1 MLLINNVNIV
11 PKEYHNKINWLIAI
25 SLITSILETI
35 GIGIIPALII
45 FLSDPNIIITKL
57 NKYNLA
63 ETYLSIGYKK
73 FLFIFIIFT
82 ILFFFIKNSFLIF
95 FNFYE
100 TNFFKIIKSYYS
112 NHLLKFYFSEK
123 YIYGTRDNPII
134 LSRNIVSETSNACFY
149 IRAKILLFKEFLTF
163 FLIFLLL
170 LIVKPIITL
179 ITFSFFLTLIY
190 LLRFFSKKYLTN
202 KGLLAQK
209 YRGAKG
215 GLLHSILNSW
225 KEIFLVKKANFFI
238 NKFNRLNEL
247 DLNASRSVELISKSP
262 RAVIEFLIILIICF
276 SIIIFFL
283 FYNDKKN
290 IITPTL
296 LLLGVAIARLY
307 PCFSNISQFMN
318 ILNTNLASYKLIEKE
333 IKNIKK
339 NENDNKFINNNDNK
353 FINNKEFTF
362 CKIIKFN
369 NVSFKYKNEEIKS
382 LKSINLSI
390 KKGEVV
396 AIMGA
401 SGSGKSTLLQ
411 LILGI
416 LNPTK
421 GSIEIDNKNL
431 KEIKESWQKNIGYVA
446 QNIYLLDENIAAN
459 IALGVPKNEINFKKI
474 KKLLKILNLQKYIKN
489 LDNKFSKNIDYNSA
503 NISGGE
509 KQRIALARALY
520 NDSKVLVFDEITS
533 ALDNIT
539 SIKIMKEF
547 LKIKK
552 NKTIIIVTHDTSIA
566 KLCQKTFS
574 LENGYL
580 SVLKKN
586 I

>member
-11 PKEYHNKINWLIAI
+11 PKEYHNKINWLIVI
-25 SLITSILETI
+25 SLITSILETV

-100 TNFFKIIKSYYS
+100 TNFFKTIKSYYS

-123 YIYGTRDNPII
+123 YIYGIRDNPII

-170 LIVKPIITL
+170 LIAKPIITL

-215 GLLHSILNSW
+215 GLLYSILNSW
-225 KEIFLVKKANFFI
+225 KEIFLIKKANFFI
-238 NKFNRLNEL
+238 NKFNRLNQL

-283 FYNDKKN
+283 FYYDKKN

-296 LLLGVAIARLY
+296 LLFGVAVARLY

-318 ILNTNLASYKLIEKE
+318 ILSTNLASYKLIEKE

-339 NENDNKFINNNDNK
+339 NENDNKFINN
-353 FINNKEFTF
+353 KEFIF
-362 CKIIKFN
+362 YKIIKFN
-369 NVSFKYKNEEIKS
+369 NVSFEYKNEEIKP

-431 KEIKESWQKNIGYVA
+431 KEIKESWQKTIGYVP

-474 KKLLKILNLQKYIKN
+474 KKLLKILNLKKYIKN
-489 LDNKFSKNIDYNSA
+489 LDNKFSKNIDYNST

-566 KLCQKTFS
+566 KLCQKTFF

-580 SVLKKN
+580 SLLKKYIN
-586 I
+586 

>member
-11 PKEYHNKINWLIAI
+11 PKEYHNKINWLIVI
-25 SLITSILETI
+25 SLITSILETV
-35 GIGIIPALII
+35 GVGIIPALII

-57 NKYNLA
+57 NKYNLT

-100 TNFFKIIKSYYS
+100 TNFFKKIKSYYS

-123 YIYGTRDNPII
+123 YIYGIRDNPII

-149 IRAKILLFKEFLTF
+149 IRAKILLFKEFLTL

-170 LIVKPIITL
+170 LIAKPIITL

-225 KEIFLVKKANFFI
+225 KEIFLIKKANFFI

-283 FYNDKKN
+283 FYHDKKN

-296 LLLGVAIARLY
+296 LLFGVAVARLY

-318 ILNTNLASYKLIEKE
+318 ILSTNLASYKLIEKE

-339 NENDNKFINNNDNK
+339 NENDNKFINN
-353 FINNKEFTF
+353 KEFIF

-369 NVSFKYKNEEIKS
+369 NVSFEYKNEEIKP

-421 GSIEIDNKNL
+421 GSIEIDNNNL
-431 KEIKESWQKNIGYVA
+431 KEIKESWQKTIGYVP

-474 KKLLKILNLQKYIKN
+474 KKLLKILNLKKYIKN

-566 KLCQKTFS
+566 KLCQKTFF

-580 SVLKKN
+580 SLLKKN

>member
-1 MLLINNVNIV
+1 MLLINNVNII
-11 PKEYHNKINWLIAI
+11 PKEYHNKINWLIII

-57 NKYNLA
+57 NNYNLGDI
-63 ETYLSIGYKK
+63 YIDIGYKN

-82 ILFFFIKNSFLIF
+82 VLFFFIKNSFLIF

-100 TNFFKIIKSYYS
+100 TNFFKTIKSYYS
-112 NHLLKFYFSEK
+112 NLLLKFYFSEK
-123 YIYGTRDNPII
+123 YIYGIRNNPII
-134 LSRNIVSETSNACFY
+134 LSRNIISETSNTCFY

-170 LIVKPIITL
+170 LVAKPMITL

-190 LLRFFSKKYLTN
+190 LLRFISKKYLTN
-202 KGLLAQK
+202 KGLLIQK

-225 KEIFLVKKANFFI
+225 KEIFLIKKTHFFI
-238 NKFNRLNEL
+238 NKFNKLNEL
-247 DLNASRSVELISKSP
+247 DLNTSRSIELITKSP
-262 RAVIEFLIILIICF
+262 RAILEFFIILIVCF

-283 FYNDKKN
+283 FFYDKKN

-296 LLLGVAIARLY
+296 LLFGVAIARLY
-307 PCFSNISQFMN
+307 PCFSNISQFIN
-318 ILNTNLASYKLIEKE
+318 ILSTNLASYRLIEKE
-333 IKNIKK
+333 IKNITTT
-339 NENDNKFINNNDNK
+339 ENNKKFINK
-353 FINNKEFTF
+353 KEFIF
-362 CKIIKFN
+362 QKIIKFD
-369 NVSFKYKNEEIKS
+369 NVSFKFKNEDIRP
-382 LKSINLSI
+382 LKSVNLSI

-411 LILGI
+411 LILGF

-421 GSIEIDNKNL
+421 GSIKIDNVNL
-431 KEIKESWQKNIGYVA
+431 REIKDSWQKYIGYVP
-446 QNIYLLDENIAAN
+446 QNIYLLDENIATN
-459 IALGVPKNEINFKKI
+459 IALGVPKNKINFKKI
-474 KKLLKILNLQKYIKN
+474 RKILKILNLGKYIKN
-489 LDNKFSKNIDYNSA
+489 LDNKFSKNIEYNSA

-520 NDSKVLVFDEITS
+520 NDSKILVFDEITS

-566 KLCQKTFS
+566 KLCQKTFF

-580 SVLKKN
+580 SLLKKN

>member
-1 MLLINNVNIV
+1 MLLINNVNII
-11 PKEYHNKINWLIAI
+11 PKEYHNKINWLIII

-57 NKYNLA
+57 NNYNLGDI
-63 ETYLSIGYKK
+63 YIDIGYKN
-73 FLFIFIIFT
+73 FLLIFIIFT
-82 ILFFFIKNSFLIF
+82 VLFFFIKNSFLIF

-100 TNFFKIIKSYYS
+100 TNFFKTIKSYYS
-112 NHLLKFYFSEK
+112 NLLLKFYFSEK
-123 YIYGTRDNPII
+123 YIYGIRNNPII
-134 LSRNIVSETSNACFY
+134 LSRNIISETSNTCFY

-170 LIVKPIITL
+170 LVAKPMITL

-190 LLRFFSKKYLTN
+190 LLRFISKKYLTN
-202 KGLLAQK
+202 KGLLIQK

-225 KEIFLVKKANFFI
+225 KEIFLIKKTHFFI
-238 NKFNRLNEL
+238 NKFNKLNEL
-247 DLNASRSVELISKSP
+247 DLNTSRSIELITKSP
-262 RAVIEFLIILIICF
+262 RAILEFFIILIVCF

-283 FYNDKKN
+283 FFFDKKN

-296 LLLGVAIARLY
+296 LLFGVAIARLY
-307 PCFSNISQFMN
+307 PCFSNISQFIN
-318 ILNTNLASYKLIEKE
+318 ILSTNLASYRLIEKE
-333 IKNIKK
+333 IKNITTT
-339 NENDNKFINNNDNK
+339 ENNKKFINK
-353 FINNKEFTF
+353 KEFIF
-362 CKIIKFN
+362 QKIIKFD
-369 NVSFKYKNEEIKS
+369 NVSFKFKNEDIRP
-382 LKSINLSI
+382 LKSVNLSI

-411 LILGI
+411 LILGF

-421 GSIEIDNKNL
+421 GSIKIDNVNL
-431 KEIKESWQKNIGYVA
+431 REIKDSWQKYIGYVP
-446 QNIYLLDENIAAN
+446 QNIYLLDENIATN
-459 IALGVPKNEINFKKI
+459 IALGVPKNKINFKKI
-474 KKLLKILNLQKYIKN
+474 RKILKILNLGKYIKN
-489 LDNKFSKNIDYNSA
+489 LDNKFSKNIEYNSA

-566 KLCQKTFS
+566 KLCQKTFF

-580 SVLKKN
+580 SLLKKN

>member
-296 LLLGVAIARLY
+296 LLFGVAIARLY

-339 NENDNKFINNNDNK
+339 NENDNKFINN
-353 FINNKEFTF
+353 KEFTF

-369 NVSFKYKNEEIKS
+369 NVSFKYKNEEIKP

-431 KEIKESWQKNIGYVA
+431 KEIKESWQKNIGYVP

-533 ALDNIT
+533 ALNNIT

>member
-1 MLLINNVNIV
+1 MLLINNVNII
-11 PKEYHNKINWLIAI
+11 PKEYHNKINWLIVI

-57 NKYNLA
+57 NNYNLGVI
-63 ETYLSIGYKK
+63 YIDIGYKK

-82 ILFFFIKNSFLIF
+82 ILFFFIKNSLLIF

-100 TNFFKIIKSYYS
+100 TNFFKKIKSYYS
-112 NHLLKFYFSEK
+112 SLLLKFYFSEK
-123 YIYGTRDNPII
+123 YIYGIRNNPII
-134 LSRNIVSETSNACFY
+134 LSRNIISETSNTCFY

-170 LIVKPIITL
+170 LVAKPIITL
-179 ITFSFFLTLIY
+179 ITFSFFLTLIC
-190 LLRFFSKKYLTN
+190 LLRFISKKHLTN

-209 YRGAKG
+209 YRGTKG

-225 KEIFLVKKANFFI
+225 KEIFLIKKTNFYI
-238 NKFNRLNEL
+238 NKFNKLNEL
-247 DLNASRSVELISKSP
+247 DLNTSRSIELITKSP
-262 RAVIEFLIILIICF
+262 RAILEFFIILIVCF
-276 SIIIFFL
+276 SIVIFFL
-283 FYNDKKN
+283 FFYDKKN

-296 LLLGVAIARLY
+296 LLFGVALARLY
-307 PCFSNISQFMN
+307 PCFSNISQFIN
-318 ILNTNLASYKLIEKE
+318 ILSTNLASYRLIEKE
-333 IKNIKK
+333 IKNITTT
-339 NENDNKFINNNDNK
+339 ENNKKFINK
-353 FINNKEFTF
+353 RELIFQ
-362 CKIIKFN
+362 KIIKFD
-369 NVSFKYKNEEIKS
+369 NVSFKFKNEEIRP
-382 LKSINLSI
+382 LKNVNLSI
-390 KKGEVV
+390 KKSEVV

-411 LILGI
+411 LILGF

-421 GSIEIDNKNL
+421 GSIKIDNINL
-431 KEIKESWQKNIGYVA
+431 REIKDSWQRNIGYVP
-446 QNIYLLDENIAAN
+446 QNIHLLDEDIAAN
-459 IALGVPKNEINFKKI
+459 IALGVPKNKINFKKI
-474 KKLLKILNLQKYIKN
+474 RKILKILNLGRYNKN
-489 LDNKFSKNIDYNSA
+489 LDNKFSKNIEYNSA

-566 KLCQKTFS
+566 KLCQKTFF
-574 LENGYL
+574 LENGRL
-580 SVLKKN
+580 SLLKKN

>member
-1 MLLINNVNIV
+1 MLLINNVNII
-11 PKEYHNKINWLIAI
+11 PKEYHNKINWLIVI

-57 NKYNLA
+57 NNYNLGVI
-63 ETYLSIGYKK
+63 YINIGYKK

-82 ILFFFIKNSFLIF
+82 ILFFFIKNSLLIF

-100 TNFFKIIKSYYS
+100 TNFFTKIKSYYS
-112 NHLLKFYFSEK
+112 SLLLKFYFSEK
-123 YIYGTRDNPII
+123 YIYGIRNNPII
-134 LSRNIVSETSNACFY
+134 LSRNIISETSNTCFY

-170 LIVKPIITL
+170 LVAKPIITL
-179 ITFSFFLTLIY
+179 IIFSFFLTLIC
-190 LLRFFSKKYLTN
+190 LLRFISKKHLTN

-225 KEIFLVKKANFFI
+225 KDIFLIKKTNFYI
-238 NKFNRLNEL
+238 NKFNKLNEL
-247 DLNASRSVELISKSP
+247 DLNTSRSIELITKSP
-262 RAVIEFLIILIICF
+262 RAILEFFIILIVCF
-276 SIIIFFL
+276 SIVIFFL
-283 FYNDKKN
+283 FFYDKKN

-296 LLLGVAIARLY
+296 LLFGVAIARLY
-307 PCFSNISQFMN
+307 PCFSNISQFIN
-318 ILNTNLASYKLIEKE
+318 ILSTNLASYRLIEKE
-333 IKNIKK
+333 IKNITTT
-339 NENDNKFINNNDNK
+339 ENNKKFINK
-353 FINNKEFTF
+353 RELIFQ
-362 CKIIKFN
+362 KIIKFD
-369 NVSFKYKNEEIKS
+369 NVSFKFKNEEIRP
-382 LKSINLSI
+382 LKNVNLSI

-411 LILGI
+411 LILGF

-421 GSIEIDNKNL
+421 GSIKIDNMNL
-431 KEIKESWQKNIGYVA
+431 REIKDSWQRNIGYVP
-446 QNIYLLDENIAAN
+446 QNIHLLDEDIAAN
-459 IALGVPKNEINFKKI
+459 IALGVPKNKINFKKI
-474 KKLLKILNLQKYIKN
+474 RKILKILNLGRYNKN
-489 LDNKFSKNIDYNSA
+489 LDNKFSKNIEYNSA

-566 KLCQKTFS
+566 KLCQKTFF
-574 LENGYL
+574 LENGRL
-580 SVLKKN
+580 SLLKKN

>member
-11 PKEYHNKINWLIAI
+11 PKEYYNKINWLIVI
-25 SLITSILETI
+25 SLITSILETV

-45 FLSDPNIIITKL
+45 FLSDPNIIIIKL

-73 FLFIFIIFT
+73 FVFIFIIFT
-82 ILFFFIKNSFLIF
+82 IFFFFIKNSFLIF

-100 TNFFKIIKSYYS
+100 TNFFKAIKSYYS
-112 NHLLKFYFSEK
+112 NLLLKFYFSEK
-123 YIYGTRDNPII
+123 YIYGIRDNPII

-149 IRAKILLFKEFLTF
+149 IRARILLFKEFLTF
-163 FLIFLLL
+163 FLIFFLL

-190 LLRFFSKKYLTN
+190 LLRFISKKYLTN

-215 GLLHSILNSW
+215 ELLHSVLNSW
-225 KEIFLVKKANFFI
+225 KEIYLIKKGNFFI
-238 NKFNRLNEL
+238 NKFNKLNEL
-247 DLNASRSVELISKSP
+247 DLNTSRSVELISKSP
-262 RAVIEFLIILIICF
+262 RAIIEFLVILIVCF
-276 SIIIFFL
+276 SIVIFFL
-283 FYNDKKN
+283 FFYDKKN

-296 LLLGVAIARLY
+296 LLFGVAIARLY

-318 ILNTNLASYKLIEKE
+318 TLSTNLASYKLIEKE

-339 NENDNKFINNNDNK
+339 NK
-353 FINNKEFTF
+353 NNKKIINKKEFIF
-362 CKIIKFN
+362 QKIIKFN
-369 NVSFKYKNEEIKS
+369 NVSFKFKNEEIKP

-390 KKGEVV
+390 KRGEVV

-411 LILGI
+411 LILGF

-431 KEIKESWQKNIGYVA
+431 KEIKESWQKNIGYVP

-474 KKLLKILNLQKYIKN
+474 KKILKILNLKKYVKN
-489 LDNKFSKNIDYNSA
+489 LDNKFSKKIDYNST

-520 NDSKVLVFDEITS
+520 NDSKILVFDEITS

-547 LKIKK
+547 LKIRK
-552 NKTIIIVTHDTSIA
+552 NKTIIIVTHDTSIS
-566 KLCQKTFS
+566 KLCQKILF

-580 SVLKKN
+580 SLIKK
-586 I
+586 

>member
-1 MLLINNVNIV
+1 MPLINNVNII
-11 PKEYHNKINWLIAI
+11 PKEYHNKINWLIII
-25 SLITSILETI
+25 SFITSILETI
-35 GIGIIPALII
+35 GIGIIPAVII

-63 ETYLSIGYKK
+63 EAYLRIGYEK
-73 FLFIFIIFT
+73 FLFISIILT
-82 ILFFFIKNSFLIF
+82 IFFFFIKNSFLIF

-100 TNFFKIIKSYYS
+100 TNFFKTIKSYYS
-112 NHLLKFYFSEK
+112 NLLLKFYFSEK
-123 YIYGTRDNPII
+123 YIYGIRDNPII

-170 LIVKPIITL
+170 LVAKPIITL

-190 LLRFFSKKYLTN
+190 LLRFISKKHLTN

-215 GLLHSILNSW
+215 ELLHTILNSW
-225 KEIFLVKKANFFI
+225 KEIFLIKKANFFI
-238 NKFNRLNEL
+238 NKFNKLNEL
-247 DLNASRSVELISKSP
+247 DLNTSRSIELITKSP
-262 RAVIEFLIILIICF
+262 RAILEFFIILIVCF
-276 SIIIFFL
+276 SIVIFFL
-283 FYNDKKN
+283 FFYDKKN

-296 LLLGVAIARLY
+296 LLFGVAIARLY
-307 PCFSNISQFMN
+307 PCFSNISQFIN
-318 ILNTNLASYKLIEKE
+318 ILSTNLASYRLIEKE
-333 IKNIKK
+333 IKNITTT
-339 NENDNKFINNNDNK
+339 ENNKKFINK
-353 FINNKEFTF
+353 RELIFQ
-362 CKIIKFN
+362 KIIKFD
-369 NVSFKYKNEEIKS
+369 NVSFKFKNEEIRP
-382 LKSINLSI
+382 LKNVNLSI
-390 KKGEVV
+390 KKSEVV

-411 LILGI
+411 LILGF

-421 GSIEIDNKNL
+421 GSIKIDNINL
-431 KEIKESWQKNIGYVA
+431 REIKDSWQRNIGYVP
-446 QNIYLLDENIAAN
+446 QNIHLLDEDIAAN
-459 IALGVPKNEINFKKI
+459 IALGVPKNKINFKKI
-474 KKLLKILNLQKYIKN
+474 RKILKILNLGRYNKN
-489 LDNKFSKNIDYNSA
+489 LDNKFSKNIEYNSA

-566 KLCQKTFS
+566 KLCQKTFF
-574 LENGYL
+574 LENGRL
-580 SVLKKN
+580 SLLKKN

>member
-1 MLLINNVNIV
+1 MLLINNVNII
-11 PKEYHNKINWLIAI
+11 PKEYHNKINWLIII
-25 SLITSILETI
+25 SFITSILETI
-35 GIGIIPALII
+35 GVGIIPALII

-57 NKYNLA
+57 NKYNLV
-63 ETYLSIGYKK
+63 ETYLSIGYEK
-73 FLFIFIIFT
+73 FLFIFVISTIF
-82 ILFFFIKNSFLIF
+82 FFFIKNSFLIF

-100 TNFFKIIKSYYS
+100 TNFFKTIKSYYS
-112 NHLLKFYFSEK
+112 DLLLKFYFSEK
-123 YIYGTRDNPII
+123 YIYGIRDNPII
-134 LSRNIVSETSNACFY
+134 LSRNIVAETSNSCFY

-170 LIVKPIITL
+170 LVAKPIITL

-190 LLRFFSKKYLTN
+190 LLRLISTKYLTN

-225 KEIFLVKKANFFI
+225 KEIFLIKKTDFFI
-238 NKFNRLNEL
+238 NKFNKLNEL
-247 DLNASRSVELISKSP
+247 DLNTWRSIELITKSP
-262 RAVIEFLIILIICF
+262 RVILEFFIILIVCF

-283 FYNDKKN
+283 FFYDKKN

-296 LLLGVAIARLY
+296 LLFGVAIARLY
-307 PCFSNISQFMN
+307 PCFSNISQFIN
-318 ILNTNLASYKLIEKE
+318 ILSTNLASYRLIEKE
-333 IKNIKK
+333 IKNITTIK
-339 NENDNKFINNNDNK
+339 NG
-353 FINNKEFTF
+353 KEFIYKKEF
-362 CKIIKFN
+362 IFQKNIKFE
-369 NVSFKYKNEEIKS
+369 NVSFKFKNEEIRP
-382 LKSINLSI
+382 LKDVNLSI

-396 AIMGA
+396 AVMGA

-411 LILGI
+411 LILGF
-416 LNPTK
+416 LSPTK
-421 GSIEIDNKNL
+421 GSIKIDNINL
-431 KEIKESWQKNIGYVA
+431 KEIKDSWQRNIGYVP
-446 QNIYLLDENIAAN
+446 QNIHLLDENIAAN
-459 IALGVPKNEINFKKI
+459 IALGVPKNMINFKKI
-474 KKLLKILNLQKYIKN
+474 RKILKILNLGRYIKN

-547 LKIKK
+547 LKLKK
-552 NKTIIIVTHDTSIA
+552 NKTILIVTHDTSIA
-566 KLCQKTFS
+566 KLCQKTFF

-580 SVLKKN
+580 SLLKKN

>member
-1 MLLINNVNIV
+1 MLLINNVNII
-11 PKEYHNKINWLIAI
+11 PKEYHNKINWLIVI
-25 SLITSILETI
+25 SLITSILETV
-35 GIGIIPALII
+35 GVGIIPALII

-73 FLFIFIIFT
+73 ILFIFIIFT

-100 TNFFKIIKSYYS
+100 TNFFKKIKSYYS

-123 YIYGTRDNPII
+123 YIYGIRDNPII

-149 IRAKILLFKEFLTF
+149 IRAKILLFKEFLTL

-170 LIVKPIITL
+170 LIAKPIITL

-225 KEIFLVKKANFFI
+225 KEIFLIKKANFFI

-283 FYNDKKN
+283 FYHDKKN

-296 LLLGVAIARLY
+296 LLFGVAVARLY

-318 ILNTNLASYKLIEKE
+318 ILSTNLASYKLIEKE

-339 NENDNKFINNNDNK
+339 NKNDNK
-353 FINNKEFTF
+353 FINNKEFIF

-369 NVSFKYKNEEIKS
+369 NVSFEYKNEEIKP

-390 KKGEVV
+390 KKGEVI

-431 KEIKESWQKNIGYVA
+431 KEIKESWQKTIGYVP

-474 KKLLKILNLQKYIKN
+474 KKLLKILNLKKYIKN

-520 NDSKVLVFDEITS
+520 NDSKVLVFDEITN

-566 KLCQKTFS
+566 KLCQKTFF
-574 LENGYL
+574 LKNGYL
-580 SVLKKN
+580 SLLKKN

>member
-1 MLLINNVNIV
+1 MLLINNVNII
-11 PKEYHNKINWLIAI
+11 PKEYHNKINWLIVI

-57 NKYNLA
+57 NNYNLGVI
-63 ETYLSIGYKK
+63 YIDIGYKK

-82 ILFFFIKNSFLIF
+82 ILFFFIKNSLLIF

-100 TNFFKIIKSYYS
+100 TNFFKKIKSYYS
-112 NHLLKFYFSEK
+112 SLLLKFYFSEK
-123 YIYGTRDNPII
+123 YIYGIRNNPII
-134 LSRNIVSETSNACFY
+134 LSRNIISETSNTCFY

-170 LIVKPIITL
+170 LVAKPIITL
-179 ITFSFFLTLIY
+179 ITFSFFLTLIC
-190 LLRFFSKKYLTN
+190 LLRFISKKHLTN

-225 KEIFLVKKANFFI
+225 KEIFLIKKTNFYI
-238 NKFNRLNEL
+238 NKFNKLNEL
-247 DLNASRSVELISKSP
+247 DLNTSRSIELITKSP
-262 RAVIEFLIILIICF
+262 RAILEFFIILIVCF
-276 SIIIFFL
+276 SIVIFFL
-283 FYNDKKN
+283 FFYDKKN

-296 LLLGVAIARLY
+296 LLFGVAIARLY
-307 PCFSNISQFMN
+307 PCFSNISQFIN
-318 ILNTNLASYKLIEKE
+318 ILSTNLASYRLIEKE
-333 IKNIKK
+333 IKNITTT
-339 NENDNKFINNNDNK
+339 ENNKKFINK
-353 FINNKEFTF
+353 RELIFQ
-362 CKIIKFN
+362 KIIKFD
-369 NVSFKYKNEEIKS
+369 NVSFKFKNEEIRP
-382 LKSINLSI
+382 LKNVNLSI

-411 LILGI
+411 LILGF

-421 GSIEIDNKNL
+421 GSIKIDNINL
-431 KEIKESWQKNIGYVA
+431 REIKDSWQRNIGYVP
-446 QNIYLLDENIAAN
+446 QNIHLLDEDIAAN
-459 IALGVPKNEINFKKI
+459 IALGVPKNKINFKKI
-474 KKLLKILNLQKYIKN
+474 RKILKILNLGRYNKN
-489 LDNKFSKNIDYNSA
+489 LDNKFSKNIEYNSA

-566 KLCQKTFS
+566 KLCQKTFF
-574 LENGYL
+574 LENGRL
-580 SVLKKN
+580 SLLKKN

>member
-1 MLLINNVNIV
+1 MLLINNVNII
-11 PKEYHNKINWLIAI
+11 PKEYHNKINWLIVI

-57 NKYNLA
+57 NNYNLGVI
-63 ETYLSIGYKK
+63 YIDIGYKK

-82 ILFFFIKNSFLIF
+82 ILFFFIKNSLLIF

-100 TNFFKIIKSYYS
+100 TNFFKKIKSYYS
-112 NHLLKFYFSEK
+112 SLLLKFYFSEK
-123 YIYGTRDNPII
+123 YIYGIRNNPII
-134 LSRNIVSETSNACFY
+134 LSRNIISETSNTCFY

-170 LIVKPIITL
+170 LVAKPIITL
-179 ITFSFFLTLIY
+179 ITFSFFLTLIC
-190 LLRFFSKKYLTN
+190 LLRFISKKHLTN

-225 KEIFLVKKANFFI
+225 KEIFLIKKANFFI

-247 DLNASRSVELISKSP
+247 DLNASRSVELISKS
-262 RAVIEFLIILIICF
+262 
-276 SIIIFFL
+276 
-283 FYNDKKN
+283 
-290 IITPTL
+290 
-296 LLLGVAIARLY
+296 ARLY

-318 ILNTNLASYKLIEKE
+318 ILSTNLASYKLIEKE

-339 NENDNKFINNNDNK
+339 NENDNKFINN
-353 FINNKEFTF
+353 KEFIF

-369 NVSFKYKNEEIKS
+369 NVSFEYKNEEIKP

-431 KEIKESWQKNIGYVA
+431 KEIKESWQKTIGYVP

-474 KKLLKILNLQKYIKN
+474 KKLLKILNLKKYIKN

-566 KLCQKTFS
+566 KLCQKTFF

-580 SVLKKN
+580 SLLKKN

>member
-1 MLLINNVNIV
+1 MLLINNVNII
-11 PKEYHNKINWLIAI
+11 PKEYHNKINWLIVI

-57 NKYNLA
+57 NNYNLGVI
-63 ETYLSIGYKK
+63 YIDIGYKK

-82 ILFFFIKNSFLIF
+82 ILFFFIKNSLLIF

-100 TNFFKIIKSYYS
+100 TNFFKKIKSYYS
-112 NHLLKFYFSEK
+112 SLLLKFYFSEK
-123 YIYGTRDNPII
+123 YIYGIRNNPII
-134 LSRNIVSETSNACFY
+134 LSRNIISETSNTCFY

-170 LIVKPIITL
+170 LVAKPIITL
-179 ITFSFFLTLIY
+179 ITFSFFLTLIC
-190 LLRFFSKKYLTN
+190 LLRFISKKHLTN

-225 KEIFLVKKANFFI
+225 KEIFLIKKTNFYI
-238 NKFNRLNEL
+238 NKFNKLNEL
-247 DLNASRSVELISKSP
+247 DLNTSRSIELITKSP
-262 RAVIEFLIILIICF
+262 RAILEFFIILIVFF
-276 SIIIFFL
+276 SIVIFFL
-283 FYNDKKN
+283 FFYDKKN

-296 LLLGVAIARLY
+296 LLFGVAIARLY
-307 PCFSNISQFMN
+307 PCFSNISQFIN
-318 ILNTNLASYKLIEKE
+318 ILSTNLASYRLIEKE
-333 IKNIKK
+333 IKNITTT
-339 NENDNKFINNNDNK
+339 ENNKKFINK
-353 FINNKEFTF
+353 RELIFQ
-362 CKIIKFN
+362 KIIKFD
-369 NVSFKYKNEEIKS
+369 NVSFKFKNEEIRP
-382 LKSINLSI
+382 LKNVNLSI

-411 LILGI
+411 LILGF

-421 GSIEIDNKNL
+421 GSIKIDNINL
-431 KEIKESWQKNIGYVA
+431 REIKDSWQRNIGYVP
-446 QNIYLLDENIAAN
+446 QNIHLLDEDIAAN
-459 IALGVPKNEINFKKI
+459 IALGVPKNKINFKKI
-474 KKLLKILNLQKYIKN
+474 RKILKILNLGRYNKN
-489 LDNKFSKNIDYNSA
+489 LDNKFSKNIEYNSA

-566 KLCQKTFS
+566 KLCQKTFF
-574 LENGYL
+574 LENGRL
-580 SVLKKN
+580 SLLKKN

>member
-1 MLLINNVNIV
+1 MLLINNVNII
-11 PKEYHNKINWLIAI
+11 PKEYHNKINWLIVI

-57 NKYNLA
+57 NNYNLGVI
-63 ETYLSIGYKK
+63 YIDIGYKK

-82 ILFFFIKNSFLIF
+82 ILFFFIKNSLLIF

-100 TNFFKIIKSYYS
+100 TNFFKKIKSYYS
-112 NHLLKFYFSEK
+112 SLLLKFYFSEK
-123 YIYGTRDNPII
+123 YIYGIRNNPII
-134 LSRNIVSETSNACFY
+134 LSRNIISETSNTCFY

-170 LIVKPIITL
+170 LVAKPIITL
-179 ITFSFFLTLIY
+179 ITFSFFLTLIC
-190 LLRFFSKKYLTN
+190 LLRFISKKHLTN

-225 KEIFLVKKANFFI
+225 KEIFLIKKTNFYI
-238 NKFNRLNEL
+238 NKFNKLNEL
-247 DLNASRSVELISKSP
+247 DLNTSRSIELITKSP
-262 RAVIEFLIILIICF
+262 RAILEFFIILIVCF
-276 SIIIFFL
+276 SIVIFFL
-283 FYNDKKN
+283 FFYDKKN

-296 LLLGVAIARLY
+296 LLFGVAIARLY
-307 PCFSNISQFMN
+307 PCFSNISQFIN
-318 ILNTNLASYKLIEKE
+318 ILSTNLASYRLIEKE
-333 IKNIKK
+333 IKNITTT
-339 NENDNKFINNNDNK
+339 ENNKKFINK
-353 FINNKEFTF
+353 RELIFQ
-362 CKIIKFN
+362 KIIEFD
-369 NVSFKYKNEEIKS
+369 NVSFKFKNEEIRP
-382 LKSINLSI
+382 LKNVNLSI
-390 KKGEVV
+390 KKSEVV

-411 LILGI
+411 LILGF

-421 GSIEIDNKNL
+421 GSIKIDNINL
-431 KEIKESWQKNIGYVA
+431 REIKDSWQRNIGYVP
-446 QNIYLLDENIAAN
+446 QNIHLLDEDIAAN
-459 IALGVPKNEINFKKI
+459 IALGVPKNKINFKKI
-474 KKLLKILNLQKYIKN
+474 RKILKILNLGRYNKN
-489 LDNKFSKNIDYNSA
+489 LDNKFSKNIEYNSA

-566 KLCQKTFS
+566 KLCQKTFF
-574 LENGYL
+574 LENGRL
-580 SVLKKN
+580 SLLKKN

>member
-1 MLLINNVNIV
+1 MLLINNVNII
-11 PKEYHNKINWLIAI
+11 PKEYHNKINWLIVI

-57 NKYNLA
+57 NNYNLGVI
-63 ETYLSIGYKK
+63 YIDIGYKK

-82 ILFFFIKNSFLIF
+82 ILFFFIKNSLLIF

-100 TNFFKIIKSYYS
+100 TNFFKKIKSYYS
-112 NHLLKFYFSEK
+112 SLLLKFYFSEK
-123 YIYGTRDNPII
+123 YIYGIRNNPII
-134 LSRNIVSETSNACFY
+134 LSRNIISETSNTCFY

-170 LIVKPIITL
+170 LVAKPIITL
-179 ITFSFFLTLIY
+179 ITFSFFLTLIC
-190 LLRFFSKKYLTN
+190 LLRFISKKHLTN

-225 KEIFLVKKANFFI
+225 KEIFLIKKANFFI

-262 RAVIEFLIILIICF
+262 RAVIEFLSILIICF

-283 FYNDKKN
+283 FYHDKKN

-296 LLLGVAIARLY
+296 LLFGVALARLY

-318 ILNTNLASYKLIEKE
+318 ILSTNLASYKLIEKE

-339 NENDNKFINNNDNK
+339 NENDNKFINN
-353 FINNKEFTF
+353 KEFIF

-369 NVSFKYKNEEIKS
+369 NVSFEYKNEEIKP

-431 KEIKESWQKNIGYVA
+431 KEIKESFQKTIVYVP

-474 KKLLKILNLQKYIKN
+474 KKLLKILNLKKYIKN

-566 KLCQKTFS
+566 KLCQKTFF

-580 SVLKKN
+580 SLLKKN

>member
-1 MLLINNVNIV
+1 MLLINNVNII
-11 PKEYHNKINWLIAI
+11 PKEYHNKINWLIII
-25 SLITSILETI
+25 SFITSILETI
-35 GIGIIPALII
+35 GVGIIPALII

-57 NKYNLA
+57 NKYNLV
-63 ETYLSIGYKK
+63 ETYLSIGYEK
-73 FLFIFIIFT
+73 FLFISIIFT
-82 ILFFFIKNSFLIF
+82 IFFFFIKNSFLIF

-100 TNFFKIIKSYYS
+100 TNFFKTIKSYYS
-112 NHLLKFYFSEK
+112 NLLLKFYFSEK
-123 YIYGTRDNPII
+123 YIYGIRDNPII
-134 LSRNIVSETSNACFY
+134 LSRNIVAETSNSCFY

-170 LIVKPIITL
+170 LVAKPIITL

-190 LLRFFSKKYLTN
+190 LLRFISTKYLTN

-225 KEIFLVKKANFFI
+225 KEIFLIKKTDFFI
-238 NKFNRLNEL
+238 NKFNKLNEL
-247 DLNASRSVELISKSP
+247 DLNTSRSIELITKSP
-262 RAVIEFLIILIICF
+262 RAILEFFIILIVCF

-283 FYNDKKN
+283 FFYDKKN

-296 LLLGVAIARLY
+296 LLFGVAIARLY
-307 PCFSNISQFMN
+307 PCFSNISQFIN
-318 ILNTNLASYKLIEKE
+318 ILSTNLASYRLIEKE
-333 IKNIKK
+333 IKNITTIK
-339 NENDNKFINNNDNK
+339 NG
-353 FINNKEFTF
+353 KEFIYKKEF
-362 CKIIKFN
+362 IFQKNIKFE
-369 NVSFKYKNEEIKS
+369 NVSFKFKNEEIRP
-382 LKSINLSI
+382 LKGVNLSI

-396 AIMGA
+396 AVMGA

-411 LILGI
+411 LILGF
-416 LNPTK
+416 LSPTK
-421 GSIEIDNKNL
+421 GSIKIDNINL
-431 KEIKESWQKNIGYVA
+431 KEIKDSWQRNIGYVP
-446 QNIYLLDENIAAN
+446 QNIHLLDENIAAN
-459 IALGVPKNEINFKKI
+459 IALGVPKNMINFKKI
-474 KKLLKILNLQKYIKN
+474 RKIIKILNLDRYIKN

-547 LKIKK
+547 LKLKK

-566 KLCQKTFS
+566 KLCQKTFF

>member
-1 MLLINNVNIV
+1 MLLINNVNII
-11 PKEYHNKINWLIAI
+11 PKEYHNKINWLIVI

-57 NKYNLA
+57 NNYNLGVI
-63 ETYLSIGYKK
+63 YINIGYKK

-82 ILFFFIKNSFLIF
+82 ILFFFIKNSLLIF

-100 TNFFKIIKSYYS
+100 TNFFKKIKSYYS
-112 NHLLKFYFSEK
+112 SLLLKFYFSEK
-123 YIYGTRDNPII
+123 YIYGIRDNPII
-134 LSRNIVSETSNACFY
+134 LSRNIISETSNTCFY

-170 LIVKPIITL
+170 LVAKPIITL
-179 ITFSFFLTLIY
+179 IIFSFFLTLIC
-190 LLRFFSKKYLTN
+190 LLRFISKKHLTN

-225 KEIFLVKKANFFI
+225 KEIFLIKKTNFYI
-238 NKFNRLNEL
+238 NKFNKLNEL
-247 DLNASRSVELISKSP
+247 DLNTSRSIELITKSP
-262 RAVIEFLIILIICF
+262 RAILEFFIILIVCF
-276 SIIIFFL
+276 SIVIFFL
-283 FYNDKKN
+283 FFYDKKN

-296 LLLGVAIARLY
+296 LLFGVAIARLY
-307 PCFSNISQFMN
+307 PCFSNISQFIN
-318 ILNTNLASYKLIEKE
+318 ILSTNLASYRFIEKE
-333 IKNIKK
+333 IKNITTT
-339 NENDNKFINNNDNK
+339 ENNKKFINK
-353 FINNKEFTF
+353 RELIFQ
-362 CKIIKFN
+362 KIIKFD
-369 NVSFKYKNEEIKS
+369 NVSFKFKNEEIRP
-382 LKSINLSI
+382 LKNVNLSI

-411 LILGI
+411 LILGF

-421 GSIEIDNKNL
+421 GSIKIDNMNL
-431 KEIKESWQKNIGYVA
+431 REIKDSWQRNIGYVP
-446 QNIYLLDENIAAN
+446 QNIHLLDEDIAAN
-459 IALGVPKNEINFKKI
+459 IALGVPKNKINFKKI
-474 KKLLKILNLQKYIKN
+474 RKILKILNLGRYNKN
-489 LDNKFSKNIDYNSA
+489 LDNKFSKNIEYNSA

-566 KLCQKTFS
+566 KLCQKTFF
-574 LENGYL
+574 LENGRL
-580 SVLKKN
+580 SLLKKN

>member
-11 PKEYHNKINWLIAI
+11 PKEYYNKINWLIVI
-25 SLITSILETI
+25 SLITSILETV
-35 GIGIIPALII
+35 GIGMIPALII
-45 FLSDPNIIITKL
+45 FLSDPNIIIIKL

-63 ETYLSIGYKK
+63 ETYLTIGYKK

-82 ILFFFIKNSFLIF
+82 IFFFFIKNSFLIF

-100 TNFFKIIKSYYS
+100 TNFFKTIKSYYS
-112 NHLLKFYFSEK
+112 NLLLKFYFSEK
-123 YIYGTRDNPII
+123 YIYGIRDNPII

-149 IRAKILLFKEFLTF
+149 IRARILLFKEFLTF
-163 FLIFLLL
+163 FLIFFLL

-190 LLRFFSKKYLTN
+190 LLRFISKKYLTN

-225 KEIFLVKKANFFI
+225 KEIYLIKKGNFFI
-238 NKFNRLNEL
+238 NKFNKLNEL
-247 DLNASRSVELISKSP
+247 DLNTSRSVELISKSP
-262 RAVIEFLIILIICF
+262 RAIIEFLVILIVCF
-276 SIIIFFL
+276 SIVIFFL
-283 FYNDKKN
+283 FFHDKKN
-290 IITPTL
+290 IVTPTL
-296 LLLGVAIARLY
+296 LLFGVAIARLY

-318 ILNTNLASYKLIEKE
+318 TLSTNLASYKLIEKE

-339 NENDNKFINNNDNK
+339 NK
-353 FINNKEFTF
+353 NNKKIINKKEFIF
-362 CKIIKFN
+362 QKIIKFN
-369 NVSFKYKNEEIKS
+369 NVSFKFKNEEIKP

-390 KKGEVV
+390 KRGEVV

-411 LILGI
+411 LILGF

-431 KEIKESWQKNIGYVA
+431 KEIKESWQKNIGYVP

-474 KKLLKILNLQKYIKN
+474 KKILKILNLKKYVKN
-489 LDNKFSKNIDYNSA
+489 LDNKFSKKIDYNST

-520 NDSKVLVFDEITS
+520 NDSKILVFDEITS

-547 LKIKK
+547 LKIRK
-552 NKTIIIVTHDTSIA
+552 NKTIIIVTHDTSIS
-566 KLCQKTFS
+566 KLCQKILF

-580 SVLKKN
+580 SLIKK
-586 I
+586 

>member
-1 MLLINNVNIV
+1 MLLINNVNII
-11 PKEYHNKINWLIAI
+11 PKEYHNKINWLIII
-25 SLITSILETI
+25 SFITSILETI
-35 GIGIIPALII
+35 GVGIIPALII

-57 NKYNLA
+57 NKYNLV
-63 ETYLSIGYKK
+63 ETYLSIGYEK
-73 FLFIFIIFT
+73 FLFIFVIST

-100 TNFFKIIKSYYS
+100 TNFFKTIKSYYS
-112 NHLLKFYFSEK
+112 NLLLKFYFSEK
-123 YIYGTRDNPII
+123 YIYGIRDNPII
-134 LSRNIVSETSNACFY
+134 LSRNIVAETSNSCFY

-170 LIVKPIITL
+170 LVAKPIITL

-190 LLRFFSKKYLTN
+190 LLRFISTKYLTN

-225 KEIFLVKKANFFI
+225 KEIFLIKKTDFFI
-238 NKFNRLNEL
+238 NKFNKLNEL
-247 DLNASRSVELISKSP
+247 DLNTSRSIELITKSP
-262 RAVIEFLIILIICF
+262 RAILEFFIILIVCF

-283 FYNDKKN
+283 FFYDKKN

-296 LLLGVAIARLY
+296 LLFGVAIARLY
-307 PCFSNISQFMN
+307 PCFSNISQFIN
-318 ILNTNLASYKLIEKE
+318 ILSTNLASYRLIEKE
-333 IKNIKK
+333 IKNITTIK
-339 NENDNKFINNNDNK
+339 NG
-353 FINNKEFTF
+353 KEFIYKKEF
-362 CKIIKFN
+362 IFQKNIKFE
-369 NVSFKYKNEEIKS
+369 NVSFKFKNEEIRP
-382 LKSINLSI
+382 LKGVNLSI

-396 AIMGA
+396 AVMGA

-411 LILGI
+411 LILGF
-416 LNPTK
+416 LSPTK
-421 GSIEIDNKNL
+421 GSIKIDNINL
-431 KEIKESWQKNIGYVA
+431 KEIKDSWQRNIGYVP
-446 QNIYLLDENIAAN
+446 QNIHLLDENIAAN
-459 IALGVPKNEINFKKI
+459 IALGVPKNMINFKKI
-474 KKLLKILNLQKYIKN
+474 RKIIKILNLDRYIKN

-547 LKIKK
+547 LKLKK

-566 KLCQKTFS
+566 KLCQKTFF